1 MTLPI
6 MNTPTYTL
14 ELVSNNKS
22 ITYRPFL
29 VKEEKI
35 LLMALEGGDEK
46 EMINATKNIISSCVS
61 SDDFNIN
68 NIPLFEIQ
76 YIFLQIRA
84 KSVGNIVEVNLRHPN
99 GKNKDGQNCDGIQT
113 ISIDLSEIK
122 PKIPQGHSKKIQ
134 LTNDIGV
141 VMKYPTMNFFEKLNK
156 LDEQN
161 ENAVNAIFEVIT
173 DSIDYIYQGENN
185 YYSNEY
191 SKEELT
197 EFVNNLNSQQFEK
210 IRNFFST
217 MPVIS
222 HEEKFKCSKCGSEEV
237 LTLNGID
244 DFFA

>member
-6 MNTPTYTL
+6 INTPTYTL
-14 ELVSNNKS
+14 ELISNNKS

-46 EMINATKNIISSCVS
+46 EMIAATKNIISSCIID
-61 SDDFNIN
+61 SDFDIN

-76 YIFLQIRA
+76 YLFLQIRS
-84 KSVGNIVEVNLRHPN
+84 KSVGEVVEVTLKHPN
-99 GKNKDGQNCDGIQT
+99 GKNKEGNECDGIQT
-113 ISIDLSEIK
+113 ISINLSEVK
-122 PKIPQGHSKKIQ
+122 PKIPKGHSKKIE
-134 LTNDIGV
+134 LTDKIGV

-161 ENAVNAIFEVIT
+161 EKAINAIFEVIT
-173 DSIDYIYQGENN
+173 DGIDYIYQEENV

-197 EFVNNLNSQQFEK
+197 NFVNNLNSKQFEK

-217 MPVIS
+217 MPTIS
-222 HEEKFKCSKCGSEEV
+222 HEETFKCSKCGSQEV